1 MEVKITNENFEELK
15 KGQLPLVVDFWA
27 EWCGPCKMIGPVI
40 SQLAEEYDGKMVVG
54 KCNVEDCE
62 DIAMELGIRNIP
74 TLIFFKNGEIVDKF
88 VGAGNKATLQEKFE
102 ANL

>member
-1 MEVKITNENFEELK
+1 
-15 KGQLPLVVDFWA
+15 
-27 EWCGPCKMIGPVI
+27 
-40 SQLAEEYDGKMVVG
+40 MVVG

-88 VGAGNKATLQEKFE
+88 VGAGNKATLQAKFE